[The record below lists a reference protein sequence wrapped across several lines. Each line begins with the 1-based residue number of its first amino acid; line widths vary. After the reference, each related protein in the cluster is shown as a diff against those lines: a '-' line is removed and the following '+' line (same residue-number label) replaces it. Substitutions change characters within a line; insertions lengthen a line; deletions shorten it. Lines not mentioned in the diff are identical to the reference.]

1 MKIAFLHQPLNTMDP
16 NHPDGSISIWI
27 HEVAKRLAQFHDVIV
42 YAKKFNNDRKTECQQ
57 KVQYRRISTLVDGKC
72 AQLCSAAEK
81 RLLRFNNSKFQF
93 FASRL
98 YYLIYALRVAKN
110 LRSEKCDVVYVE
122 NFSQFIPIIRAF
134 NPKIKIVLH
143 MHCEWLTQLDHKMI
157 ESRLRKVDLI
167 LGCSEYITEK
177 IRLAFPQFAERCQ
190 TIYNGVDTHRF
201 ACEKSQSVFRKD
213 RIKRILFVGRVSPE
227 KGLHVLLEAFRKVVE
242 CYPKTNLTI
251 IGWREQLPI
260 RWLIALSNDKKVST
274 LSSFYNEPSKQL
286 SYFSYL
292 QQKLSLLNI
301 SDAVTFT
308 GHVPYSQVVD
318 YYRNADIVVNPSFS
332 EAFGRS
338 LIEAMAC
345 ELPVVSTRVGG
356 MTEIISEGETGI
368 LVDCGD
374 YMEMAK
380 AILKL
385 LSDVT
390 LRSSM
395 GKAARERVVRLF
407 SWEKIVEDL
416 LCCYKKLNGK
426 RSN

>member
-16 NHPDGSISIWI
+16 SHPDGSTTIWI
-27 HEVAKRLAQFHDVIV
+27 HEVANRLAQFHKVVV
-42 YAKKFNNDRKTECQQ
+42 YAKKFNNESRMEYRQ
-57 KVQYRRISTLVDGKC
+57 KVQYRYISALVDEKC
-72 AQLCSAAEK
+72 AELCSAIEK
-81 RLLRFNNSKFQF
+81 RLLRFNNSKCQF

-110 LRSEKCDVVYVE
+110 LRSEKCDIVHVE
-122 NFSQFIPIIRAF
+122 NFSQFVPIIRAF

-143 MHCEWLTQLDHKMI
+143 MHCEWLTQLDRKMI
-157 ESRLRKVDLI
+157 ECRLRNVDLI
-167 LGCSEYITEK
+167 IGCSEYITEK
-177 IRLAFPQFAERCQ
+177 IRRAFPQFAERCQ
-190 TIYNGVDTHRF
+190 TIYNGVDIHRF
-201 ACEKSQSVFRKD
+201 ACEKSKSVLRKD
-213 RIKRILFVGRVSPE
+213 GIKRILFVGRISPE
-227 KGLHVLLEAFRKVVE
+227 KGLHVLLEAFRKVVDHD
-242 CYPKTNLTI
+242 PKTNLTI
-251 IGWREQLPI
+251 IGSRQQLPI
-260 RWLIALSNDKKVST
+260 RLLIALSHDKKVLA
-274 LSSFYNEPSKQL
+274 LSSFYNEPSNQL
-286 SYFSYL
+286 SYFRHL
-292 QQKLSLLNI
+292 QQKLSLLKI
-301 SDAVTFT
+301 SNAVAFT
-308 GHVPYSQVVD
+308 GYVSYSQVVN

-368 LVDCGD
+368 LVNSGD
-374 YMEMAK
+374 YMKMAK

-390 LRSSM
+390 LRGSM

-416 LCCYKKLNGK
+416 LCCYKKLTS
-426 RSN
+426 RER